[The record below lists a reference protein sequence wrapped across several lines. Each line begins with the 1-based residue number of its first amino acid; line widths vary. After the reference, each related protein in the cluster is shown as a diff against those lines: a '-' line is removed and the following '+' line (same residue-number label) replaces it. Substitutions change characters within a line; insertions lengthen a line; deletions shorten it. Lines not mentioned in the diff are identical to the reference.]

1 MNAVNPAH
9 SFAYAG
15 AMVNVYYANKG
26 QGLPKHEHHYAHAI
40 ICTSGSCIIRKE
52 SVEKVITKDD
62 GAFNLLANEWHEIE
76 ALEDDTV
83 FVNISAAEHQ

>member
-1 MNAVNPAH
+1 MNSINPTH
-9 SFAYAG
+9 SFSYAG
-15 AMVNVYYANKG
+15 AMVNVFHADKG
-26 QGLPKHEHHYAHAI
+26 SGLPRHEHPYAHATF
-40 ICTSGSCIIRKE
+40 CASGSCMIRKE

-83 FVNISAAEHQ
+83 FVNIFREV